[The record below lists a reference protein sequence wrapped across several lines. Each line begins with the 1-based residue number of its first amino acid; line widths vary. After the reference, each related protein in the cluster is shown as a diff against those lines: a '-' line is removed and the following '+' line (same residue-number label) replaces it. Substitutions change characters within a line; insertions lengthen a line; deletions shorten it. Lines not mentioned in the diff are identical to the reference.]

1 MRNIEVLR
9 DYFLGK
15 DPQLKE
21 TLADN
26 SLRLCGIKGKYYVL
40 RDELVKKLKEL
51 KDYVDE
57 QDGLLEDAIEGLIE
71 RIEAIENDFVTEE
84 ELASALLS
92 YYTKSEVDAL
102 IATIPRFK
110 VEVVV
115 SLPTHDISTT
125 TLYLVPSQDPET
137 RNVYDE
143 FIYVNNTW
151 EQVGSTAVDM
161 SNYYTKSEVDGKIFF
176 NILTAD
182 VVIPDDS
189 EINPLSGLTTGWYYT
204 GTHKVYFENSGP
216 NDPLVFPGGI
226 FFLNMTS
233 GNQYIWVGPVN
244 TLGFGGQ
251 LGMWGYF
258 DDIALEWV
266 YGGYDILASD
276 VGISSTSTDQ
286 QIATAKA
293 IYDYI
298 QGLNISTITDIT
310 TSTFNFA
317 HVDTDEGFYSLPA
330 NCTIDFG
337 EMNGSPVTYTTVSP
351 VLVQVVKESGGHVK
365 HAMFTDI
372 QSDGVYYIYGTTT
385 YPALTGTVVQ
395 KKLTNTIEYIRVN
408 GNFVP
413 VSNIGVA
420 EITVPTYS
428 EFTGATSSVAGTSGL
443 VPAPT
448 TSDPDKVLKGDG
460 TWGFPVG
467 GSYNDLTNR
476 PSINGVT
483 LQGDKTGEDL
493 SLGDV
498 PVGTIVQFDGN
509 TTPVGYEDVALPSSP
524 YNFSTTETVIGNWID
539 GKPLY
544 QIVVDL
550 GQLPSSSGTY
560 CRGTTIA
567 DLDKMIYIGG
577 FMYNF
582 TSNDMFA
589 PLPFPTGGSSM
600 FSSRYIGMRFD
611 NTSGRGVQLYCS
623 GDFSALKA
631 YAILRYT
638 KTTD

>member
-40 RDELVKKLKEL
+40 RDELLAKLKEL

-57 QDGLLEDAIEGLIE
+57 QDGLLEGTITGLIQ

-84 ELASALLS
+84 ELASALSS

-110 VEVVV
+110 VEVVN
-115 SLPTHDISTT
+115 SLPTQDISTT

-137 RNVYDE
+137 RNAYDE

-151 EQVGSTAVDM
+151 EQVGSTAIDM
-161 SNYYTKSEVDGKIFF
+161 SNYYTKGEVDSKIFF

-182 VVIPDDS
+182 VIIPQDS

-204 GTHKVYFENSGP
+204 GTHKVYFENADP

-233 GNQYIWVGPVN
+233 GDQYFWLSPVN
-244 TLGFGGQ
+244 SLSSGVQ

-266 YGGYDILASD
+266 YGGYDILDSLL
-276 VGISSTSTDQ
+276 GISSTSTDQ
-286 QIATAKA
+286 QLATAKA

-298 QGLNISTITDIT
+298 QSLNIATITDIT
-310 TSTFNFA
+310 ASTFNFA
-317 HVDTDEGFYSLPA
+317 HVDTDRGFYSLPA
-330 NCTIDFG
+330 NCTISFG
-337 EMNGSPVTYTTVSP
+337 EMNGNPVTYTTVSP

-372 QSDGVYYIYGTTT
+372 QSDGAYYIYGTTT

-395 KKLTNTIEYIRVN
+395 KKLSNTIEYITVN
-408 GNFVP
+408 GSYVP

-420 EITVPTYS
+420 QITVPTYS
-428 EFTGATSSVAGTSGL
+428 EFTGTDGQTVGSAGLVPGPATADAGKFLKADGNWGTPTDTTYSDFVGTDGQTAGTHGLVPAPATSETDKFLKSDGTWGTPPDTTYTAGTNVQINAGVISATDTTYSAFTGATSSVAGSAGL

-448 TSDPDKVLKGDG
+448 TGDPDKFLKGDG
-460 TWGFPVG
+460 TWGTPAG
-467 GSYNDLTNR
+467 GGANITYSTTDITA
-476 PSINGVT
+476 GVT
-483 LQGDKTGEDL
+483 
-493 SLGDV
+493 
-498 PVGTIVQFDGN
+498 P
-509 TTPVGYEDVALPSSP
+509 LPS
-524 YNFSTTETVIGNWID
+524 GD
-539 GKPLY
+539 LY
-544 QIVVDL
+544 LV
-550 GQLPSSSGTY
+550 Y
-560 CRGTTIA
+560 E
-567 DLDKMIYIGG
+567 
-577 FMYNF
+577 
-582 TSNDMFA
+582 
-589 PLPFPTGGSSM
+589 
-600 FSSRYIGMRFD
+600 
-611 NTSGRGVQLYCS
+611 
-623 GDFSALKA
+623 
-631 YAILRYT
+631 
-638 KTTD
+638 